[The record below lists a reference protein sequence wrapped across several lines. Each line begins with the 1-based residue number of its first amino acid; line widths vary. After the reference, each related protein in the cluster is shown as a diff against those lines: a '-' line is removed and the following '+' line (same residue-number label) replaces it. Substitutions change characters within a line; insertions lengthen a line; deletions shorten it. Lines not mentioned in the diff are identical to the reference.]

1 MGPFGLGDGAFNNNV
16 IDLSVIVSLL
26 LFVIKISVG
35 ASGNCENCVMREK
48 VVGLLR
54 SLMDL

>member
-1 MGPFGLGDGAFNNNV
+1 MGPFGLGDGAFNDNV

-26 LFVIKISVG
+26 VFVIKISVG
-35 ASGNCENCVMREK
+35 ASGNCENCVMGEK

-54 SLMDL
+54 RLMDL